1 MHAGVGRLTASLLLT
16 VAAAHG
22 ATAMAAD
29 AAPALNY
36 SLGGSF
42 ASGLFAAGIG
52 QQDECDEPAPLDEG
66 LANALADNRD
76 MLLASL
82 DTDKAV
88 RKPARAAARAV
99 ERAAAPAEPV
109 VPAPPAAPG
118 WEIMVSDKTLNAALQ
133 RWAAAAGWQLLWE
146 LPVDY
151 AVEAR
156 TTVPGNFDEAVN
168 TVVKSMESAE
178 IPMKAVFYQGNKV
191 LRIMVKGSE

>member
-1 MHAGVGRLTASLLLT
+1 MRAGAGRLTASLLLT
-16 VAAAHG
+16 LAAAHG

-88 RKPARAAARAV
+88 RKPARAAVRAV

-109 VPAPPAAPG
+109 VPAPPAAPV